1 MKIEEKSVDFVIS
14 PSNLE
19 NVVQNLG
26 ISANQKLF
34 IPKNSVHV
42 GDHLPIIRLEQPH
55 GQRDLFDP
63 NSYWLSTARFGLVP
77 NEFSSSRESDR
88 YKLHA
93 IRAERIEYQRAVSRV
108 FSQNRCVIPVQSAM
122 LEGVDALEDRG
133 EVIWLAGMWTR
144 YERPSARVE
153 SCAVITRLNRVDE
166 ARALIEL
173 NVEDF
178 AVWLE
183 PSTSL
188 GTLDRWLQP
197 IGLYKNAQPV
207 PLQRVAPTPRFC
219 RRSHA

>member
-1 MKIEEKSVDFVIS
+1 MKIEEKSIDFVFS

-19 NVVQNLG
+19 SAVKNLG
-26 ISANQKLF
+26 IPSNPKLF

-42 GDHLPIIRLEQPH
+42 GDHLPIIRLEQQH

-63 NSYWLSTARFGLVP
+63 NGYRLSSARFGLVP

-108 FSQNRCVIPVQSAM
+108 FAQTRCVIPVQSAR
-122 LEGVDALEDRG
+122 LEGVGVLEDRG

-153 SCAVITRLNRVDE
+153 SCAVITRLNRVDDS
-166 ARALIEL
+166 RALIEL
-173 NVEDF
+173 KVEEF
-178 AVWLE
+178 ATWLE
-183 PSTSL
+183 PSTAVVQL
-188 GTLDRWLQP
+188 ERWSQP
-197 IGLYKNAQPV
+197 FGIYKNAQLAS
-207 PLQRVAPTPRFC
+207 LQQVATIPKYRW
-219 RRSHA
+219 HNHD

>member
-1 MKIEEKSVDFVIS
+1 MKIGEKSIDFVIS
-14 PSNLE
+14 PDNLE
-19 NVVQNLG
+19 NAVKNLE
-26 ISANQKLF
+26 IPSDQKLF

-63 NSYWLSTARFGLVP
+63 KGYRLSTARFGLVP

-108 FSQNRCVIPVQSAM
+108 FAQCRCVIPVQSAM
-122 LEGVDALEDRG
+122 LEGVDVLEDRG

-153 SCAVITRLNRVDE
+153 SCAVITRLNRVDDS
-166 ARALIEL
+166 RGLIEL
-173 NVEDF
+173 KPEDF
-178 AVWLE
+178 ADWLE
-183 PSTSL
+183 PRTPAEIL
-188 GTLDRWLQP
+188 ERWLQP
-197 IGLYKNAQPV
+197 FGLYKNAATLDSPKHKPQFS
-207 PLQRVAPTPRFC
+207 AI
-219 RRSHA
+219 

>member
-1 MKIEEKSVDFVIS
+1 MKTEEKLINFVLS

-19 NVVQNLG
+19 NVVKNLG
-26 ISANQKLF
+26 IPANPKLF

-63 NSYWLSTARFGLVP
+63 NGYRLSSARFGLVP

-93 IRAERIEYQRAVSRV
+93 IRAERIEYQRAVSKV
-108 FSQNRCVIPVQSAM
+108 FAQTRCVIPVQSAM

-133 EVIWLAGMWTR
+133 EVIWLAGVWTR

-153 SCAVITRLNRVDE
+153 SCAMITRLNRVNDS
-166 ARALIEL
+166 RALIEL
-173 NVEDF
+173 KLYDF
-178 AVWLE
+178 SDWLE
-183 PSTSL
+183 PRTPWVHL
-188 GTLDRWLQP
+188 ERWLQP
-197 IGLYKNAQPV
+197 IGLYKNA
-207 PLQRVAPTPRFC
+207 RVEGVVAKALHGARVF
-219 RRSHA
+219 

>member
-1 MKIEEKSVDFVIS
+1 MKTEEKSIDFVFS

-19 NVVQNLG
+19 NAVENLG
-26 ISANQKLF
+26 IPSNPKLF

-63 NSYWLSTARFGLVP
+63 NGYRLSSARFGLVP

-108 FSQNRCVIPVQSAM
+108 FAQTRCVIPVQSAM
-122 LEGVDALEDRG
+122 LEGVDALRDRG

-153 SCAVITRLNRVDE
+153 SCAVVTRFNRVDDS
-166 ARALIEL
+166 RALIEL
-173 NVEDF
+173 RPEDF
-178 AVWLE
+178 VDWLE
-183 PSTSL
+183 PKTSL
-188 GTLDRWLQP
+188 VKLDRWLQP
-197 IGLYKNAQPV
+197 FGLYKNANLPV
-207 PLQRVAPTPRFC
+207 SSNKSSLQNRL
-219 RRSHA
+219 

>member
-1 MKIEEKSVDFVIS
+1 MKIEEKSIDYMFS

-19 NVVQNLG
+19 NAIEKLG
-26 ISANQKLF
+26 IPFNPKLF

-63 NSYWLSTARFGLVP
+63 NGYRLSSARFGLVP

-108 FSQNRCVIPVQSAM
+108 FAQTRCVIPVQSAM
-122 LEGVDALEDRG
+122 LEGVDVLEGRG
-133 EVIWLAGMWTR
+133 EVVWLAGMWTR

-153 SCAVITRLNRVDE
+153 SCAVITRLNRVDDS
-166 ARALIEL
+166 RGLIEL
-173 NVEDF
+173 GFEDF
-178 AVWLE
+178 AIWLE
-183 PSTSL
+183 PNTSL
-188 GTLDRWLQP
+188 SRLNRWLQP
-197 IGLYKNAQPV
+197 VGQYKNAQVPV
-207 PLQRVAPTPRFC
+207 PAHQSPSAPT
-219 RRSHA
+219 

>member
-1 MKIEEKSVDFVIS
+1 MKIEKKSINFVFS

-19 NVVQNLG
+19 DAVKNLG
-26 ISANQKLF
+26 IPSNPKLF

-63 NSYWLSTARFGLVP
+63 NGYRLSSARFGLVP

-93 IRAERIEYQRAVSRV
+93 IRAERIEYQRAVSRL
-108 FSQNRCVIPVQSAM
+108 FSQTRCVIPVQSAM
-122 LEGVDALEDRG
+122 LESVDALEDRG

-153 SCAVITRLNRVDE
+153 SCAVITRLNRVDDS
-166 ARALIEL
+166 RGLIKL
-173 NVEDF
+173 KSEDF
-178 AVWLE
+178 ADWLE

-188 GTLDRWLQP
+188 AKLNRWLQP
-197 IGLYKNAQPV
+197 IGLHKNAQGKAF
-207 PLQRVAPTPRFC
+207 L
-219 RRSHA
+219 HWL

>member
-1 MKIEEKSVDFVIS
+1 MKLEKKSIDFVFS

-19 NVVQNLG
+19 NAVKNLG
-26 ISANQKLF
+26 IPANPKLF
-34 IPKNSVHV
+34 IPKSSVHV

-63 NSYWLSTARFGLVP
+63 NGYRLSSARFGLVP

-108 FSQNRCVIPVQSAM
+108 FAQTRCVIPVQSAR
-122 LEGVDALEDRG
+122 LEGVDVLEDRG

-153 SCAVITRLNRVDE
+153 SCAVITRLNRVDDS
-166 ARALIEL
+166 RALIEL
-173 NVEDF
+173 KPKDF
-178 AVWLE
+178 ADWLE
-183 PSTSL
+183 PSTTMQIL
-188 GTLDRWLQP
+188 ERWLQP
-197 IGLYKNAQPV
+197 IGVHKNAFVLDYP
-207 PLQRVAPTPRFC
+207 QRLLTIQE
-219 RRSHA
+219 